1 MKVEAGLSFSKHAE
15 RRLNERKIDMDG
27 SFRELLEN
35 TAKKVG
41 EKGARN
47 VAVIGNKEVFIV
59 NVPNQV
65 VVTAMAREEMSGQIF
80 TNIDSAVLISR

>member
-1 MKVEAGLSFSKHAE
+1 MRVEEGLHFSKHAA
-15 RRLNERKIDMDG
+15 RRMNEREMKMDG
-27 SFRELLEN
+27 SFKELLEN
-35 TAKKVG
+35 AAKKAG

-47 VAVIGNKEVFIV
+47 VAVIGNKDVFIV

-65 VVTAMAREEMSGQIF
+65 VVTAMAREDMSGQIF